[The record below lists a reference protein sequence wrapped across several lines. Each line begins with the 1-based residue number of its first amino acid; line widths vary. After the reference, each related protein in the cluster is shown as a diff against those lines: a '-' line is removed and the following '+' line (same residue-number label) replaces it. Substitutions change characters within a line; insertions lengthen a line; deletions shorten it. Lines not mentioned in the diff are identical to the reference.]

1 MTGAAH
7 TQQVLVLGAHESG
20 KTTFVVQLL
29 GRVQRVQEGRLRARE
44 APSSLV
50 PYKAALERIEEGRA
64 PEHTERSLFAETP
77 LPLVHDTAGPVDL
90 VWPEYAGETI
100 RQMVTTRRIPQRW
113 YDRVQQSDVWLLFV
127 RPSATFV
134 PPDVISR
141 RIFPVQEE
149 SVPEGEERQG
159 NEEEEGVTELSGQ
172 ASLVELLQMLLHLR
186 GVSTA
191 RPVAQPVLGVLLS
204 CFDEVMEPGHS
215 PASEK
220 QAPTTPPEEV
230 FRERL
235 PLLASFVDSVWDP
248 NSRVVLGVAALG
260 RPLLP
265 NEPDVD
271 FIVEGPERQGYVVL
285 PDGQQNSDLTLAV
298 SLALDLLHE

>member
-1 MTGAAH
+1 MTGTAH

-29 GRVQRVQEGRLRARE
+29 GRVQRVEEGRLRARA

-100 RQMVTTRRIPQRW
+100 QQMVTNRRVPQRW

-127 RPSATFV
+127 RPSTTFV

-141 RIFPVQEE
+141 RILPVPGE
-149 SVPEGEERQG
+149 SVPEGEERHADDQ
-159 NEEEEGVTELSGQ
+159 EEGVTELSSQ

-191 RPVAQPVLGVLLS
+191 RRVVRPVLGVLLS
-204 CFDEVMEPGHS
+204 CFDEVLEPGS
-215 PASEK
+215 PPGGEA
-220 QAPTTPPEEV
+220 QTTLPEDV

-235 PLLASFVDSVWDP
+235 PLLASFVDSVWDAS
-248 NSRVVLGVAALG
+248 SRVVLGVAALG

-265 NEPDVD
+265 DEPDVD
-271 FIVEGPERQGYVVL
+271 FIIDGPERQGYVVL
-285 PDGQQNSDLTLAV
+285 PDGRQNPDLTLAV
-298 SLALDLLHE
+298 SLALELLHE